1 LDFGLRTS
9 NFLMSHSPLPPS
21 SVLRPSSSIFRPPS
35 SVLRPSSF
43 LLLSFLSVLLYLTA
57 SSRSGFLGFPLDDA
71 WIYQTYARNLAT
83 LHQFAFI
90 PGQPSAGST
99 SPLWS
104 GLLALGYLLRVDY
117 HVWTYALGALLLG
130 LNAWLVYRLT
140 LNFWPEHKISAM
152 FAGLFIALEWH
163 LVWAAASGME
173 TLLFSAF
180 GLSVFAIGSLD
191 WERRGRPALWL
202 GGLAGLSVLARP
214 DGLTLLPFAVGYAVF
229 HRPQRLR
236 HTLECLA
243 GFAVTFILYLS
254 FNQMLGGSFWPNTF
268 YAKQAEYAV
277 LRSAPLLTRLGQV
290 GALPFVGAQALF
302 LPGIV
307 ATTWLAARS
316 GQRRWRLLL
325 PLSWAISFILA
336 YTLRLPVTY
345 QHGRYL
351 IPLIPVLT
359 VLGVGGMGQILHL
372 SFSKPI
378 PRIISRAWLMAVG
391 LLAIIFWFIGAGA
404 YARDTQIIETEMVA
418 TARWINQNTPASAL
432 IAAHD
437 IGALGY
443 FGQRKIL
450 DMAGLVS
457 PQVIPFIRDEAR
469 LQAWLTDSGAD
480 YLVTFPG
487 WYPTLTRPLAAFAV
501 FRTQA
506 PFSPVAGGENMVVYK
521 WPAR

>member
-1 LDFGLRTS
+1 
-9 NFLMSHSPLPPS
+9 MSHSPLPPS
-21 SVLRPSSSIFRPPS
+21 SVFLRPS
-35 SVLRPSSF
+35 SVLRLSSF
-43 LLLSFLSVLLYLTA
+43 VFLSFLSVLLYLAT

-140 LNFWPEHKISAM
+140 LNFWPEHKISAVL
-152 FAGLFIALEWH
+152 AGLFIALEWH
-163 LVWAAASGME
+163 LAWAAASGME
-173 TLLFSAF
+173 TVLFSAF
-180 GLSVFAIGSLD
+180 VLSVFVIGSLD
-191 WERRGRPALWL
+191 LERRGRPALWL
-202 GGLAGLSVLARP
+202 GGLVGLSVLARP
-214 DGLTLLPFAVGYAVF
+214 DGLTLLPFAVGYTF
-229 HRPQRLR
+229 LQRPQRLR
-236 HTLECLA
+236 HSLECLA
-243 GFAVTFILYLS
+243 GFAVTFIPYLA
-254 FNQMLGGSFWPNTF
+254 FNQWLGGSLWPNTF

-277 LRSAPLLTRLGQV
+277 LRAAPLLARLGQV
-290 GALPFVGAQALF
+290 GALPLVGAQALF
-302 LPGIV
+302 LPGII
-307 ATTWLAARS
+307 ATVWLATRS

-325 PLSWAISFILA
+325 PLGWAISFTLA

-351 IPLIPVLT
+351 IPLIPVLA
-359 VLGVGGMGQILHL
+359 VCGAGGMGHILHL
-372 SFSKPI
+372 SASKRI
-378 PRIISRAWLMAVG
+378 PRIVSRAWLMATG

-418 TARWINQNTPASAL
+418 TARWINRHTPPSAL
-432 IAAHD
+432 VAAHD

-457 PQVIPFIRDEAR
+457 PQVIPFIRDETR
-469 LQAWLTDSGAD
+469 LRLWLTDSGAD

-487 WYPTLTRPLAAFAV
+487 WYPALTRPLAAVEV
-501 FRTQA
+501 FHTQA
-506 PFSPVAGGENMVVYK
+506 PFSPAAGGENMTVYE
-521 WPAR
+521 WPAQ

>member
-1 LDFGLRTS
+1 MLRFFS
-9 NFLMSHSPLPPS
+9 
-21 SVLRPSSSIFRPPS
+21 R
-35 SVLRPSSF
+35 F
-43 LLLSFLSVLLYLTA
+43 LLPASCFLFSLLSLSLYLLA
-57 SSRSGFLGFPLDDA
+57 SYRGGFLGFPLDDA

-104 GLLALGYLLRVDY
+104 GLLALGYLLRVEY

-140 LNFWPEHKISAM
+140 LNVWPEHRISAGL
-152 FAGLFIALEWH
+152 AGIFVALEWH
-163 LVWAAASGME
+163 LAWAAASGME

-180 GLSVFAIGSLD
+180 VLSVFVIGSLD
-191 WERRGRPALWL
+191 LERRGRLALWM
-202 GGLAGLSVLARP
+202 GGLVGLSVLARP
-214 DGLTLLPFAVGYAVF
+214 DGLTLLPFAVGYTVF
-229 HRPQRLR
+229 QRPYRLR
-236 HTLECLA
+236 HSLACLA
-243 GFAVTFILYLS
+243 GFAVTFSLYLA
-254 FNQMLGGSFWPNTF
+254 FNQWLGGSLWPNTF

-277 LRSAPLLTRLGQV
+277 LRTAPLLARLGQV

-302 LPGIV
+302 LPGII
-307 ATTWLAARS
+307 AIAWLTTRS
-316 GQRRWRLLL
+316 GQRRWRLLI
-325 PLSWAISFILA
+325 PLGWAISFTLA

-351 IPLIPVLT
+351 IPLIPVLA
-359 VLGVGGMGQILHL
+359 VFGAGGMDHILHL
-372 SFSKPI
+372 YGSKPI
-378 PRIISRAWLMAVG
+378 PRIVSRAWLMAVG
-391 LLAIIFWFIGAGA
+391 LLTIIFWFIGAGA

-418 TARWINQNTPASAL
+418 TARWINQHTPASAL

-480 YLVTFPG
+480 YLVTFPA
-487 WYPTLTRPLAAFAV
+487 WYPALTRPLAALAV

-506 PFSPVAGGENMVVYK
+506 PFSRAAGGENMVVYK
-521 WPAR
+521 WPAASSW